1 MKQPDQ
7 LPDVRR
13 LAHMLRDVP
22 VIPEPVRRHL
32 PQVLWEGDPARREI
46 ALTFDDGPDRR
57 DTLALLEVLAR
68 HRVTATFCHIGERVA
83 AARGLTALVAAAGH
97 QVGLHGY
104 RHQPF
109 VLLPTA
115 ALKAQLDHTRDLVA
129 HVTRRPPDDVAEV
142 RPPYG
147 VMTPALA
154 TTLVRWGYRPLIG
167 GIVPMHWL
175 QPAGRT
181 MAQVLGYARPGAII
195 VLHESLGGPPVAS
208 IVAELVARLADQG
221 YSFVTVAQMR
231 GAARG

>member
-1 MKQPDQ
+1 MSQYDQ

-13 LAHMLRDVP
+13 LARMLQEVP
-22 VIPEPVRRHL
+22 AIPEPVRRRL
-32 PQVLWEGDPARREI
+32 PQILWEGDPGRREI

-57 DTLALLEVLAR
+57 DTLPLLEALAR
-68 HRVTATFCHIGERVA
+68 RRVPATFCHVGERVA
-83 AARGLTALVAAAGH
+83 ATPALTALVAAAGH

-129 HVTRRPPDDVAEV
+129 RITRRPPDAVAEV

-147 VMTPALA
+147 AITPVLA
-154 TTLVRWGYRPLIG
+154 DTLAGWGYRPLIG
-167 GIVPMHWL
+167 GIVPVHWL
-175 QPAGRT
+175 QPAERT
-181 MAQVLGYARPGAII
+181 VAQVLGYARSGAII
-195 VLHESLGGPPVAS
+195 VLHESLGGPPIAR

-221 YSFVTVAQMR
+221 YTFVTVAQMR
-231 GAARG
+231 GAVRG